1 MPLSEV
7 HMGQLL
13 QANAFSIRRLIPA
26 DQPLFETHLL
36 RLDAES
42 RRNRFGGAV
51 SEAFLRDYAA
61 RAFTLDGVMFGYV
74 EGGELRAAAELRV
87 LTDDVEREAEAAFS
101 VESDWR
107 QRGLATALFERV
119 IESARNRGIR
129 RILVICL
136 PNNRAMQALTRK
148 FDGEIVR
155 LAPDVLGVVEAPP
168 STWFTRWREAAEDA
182 ANFATAI
189 FDLQRGL
196 AGLAARRIAGAIE
209 QPIRRREKPLRDKA
223 DLDAVR

>member
-1 MPLSEV
+1 MSQNI
-7 HMGQLL
+7 H
-13 QANAFSIRRLIPA
+13 ANPFSIRRLIPA
-26 DQPLFETHLL
+26 DQPLFEAHLL
-36 RLDAES
+36 RLDPES

-61 RAFTLDGVMFGYV
+61 RAFALDGVMYGYV
-74 EGGELRAAAELRV
+74 ENGVLRAAAELRV

-101 VESDWR
+101 VEPDWR
-107 QRGLATALFERV
+107 QRGVATALFERV
-119 IESARNRGIR
+119 IESARNRSIR

-136 PNNRAMQALTRK
+136 PNNIAMQALTKK

-155 LAPDVLGVVEAPP
+155 LAPDVLGVVEAPRA
-168 STWFTRWREAAEDA
+168 TWFTRWREATEDA

-196 AGLAARRIAGAIE
+196 AGLAARRIASAIE
-209 QPIRRREKPLRDKA
+209 QPLKRREKPLRDNENR
-223 DLDAVR
+223 DAR